1 MPARR
6 LDVPPVR
13 RFVISI
19 GALVAVTVFGTIGY
33 LVLGFT
39 LMEALYQTVTT
50 VATVGFRE
58 VRPLTTAGELFTIVL
73 VIVGVTVVL
82 YNITIVMEALLEGHV
97 RDYFERRRMDQR
109 IAAMSGHVV
118 ICGLGRVGRAARD
131 YLVAAGAEVVAV
143 DINPDRLEGVR
154 LPHLLGDV
162 TNDDVLVE
170 AGIERARALIVALA
184 TDADTLYVVLSARAL
199 RPDLVIIAR
208 ARTVGSRE
216 KIVLAGATRA
226 VNPQLIGGRRIAAFA
241 LQAHVAEFL
250 DVVMH
255 DEELDFRIQQV
266 PIPETGPVVDQTL
279 GDADLEQ
286 RCGAKLLAFRSGH
299 GSPFVAN
306 PADDTKLTAGS
317 VLIALGT
324 SAQVEAL
331 AAAVGSRLD

>member
-6 LDVPPVR
+6 VDVPPVR
-13 RFVISI
+13 RFVVSIS
-19 GALVAVTVFGTIGY
+19 ALVAVTVLGTIGY

-82 YNITIVMEALLEGHV
+82 YNITIVMEALIEGHV
-97 RDYFERRRMDQR
+97 RDYFERRRMDKR
-109 IAAMSGHVV
+109 IAGMSGHVI

-131 YLVAAGAEVVAV
+131 YLVAAGADVVAV
-143 DINPDRLEGVR
+143 DIDPGRLQSMR
-154 LPHLLGDV
+154 LPYLVGDV
-162 TNDDVLVE
+162 TNDEVLVE

-184 TDADTLYVVLSARAL
+184 TDADTLYVVLSGRAL

-255 DEELDFRIQQV
+255 DEELDFRMQQV
-266 PIPETGPVVDQTL
+266 RIPQAGPVVNRTL
-279 GDADLEQ
+279 GEANLEE
-286 RCGAKLLAFRSGH
+286 RSGARLLAFRSGH
-299 GSPFVAN
+299 GHPFVAN
-306 PADDTKLTAGS
+306 PADDTRLTPGS

-331 AAAVGSRLD
+331 ALAVGATLD

>member
-1 MPARR
+1 M
-6 LDVPPVR
+6 R
-13 RFVISI
+13 RFVVSI

-39 LMEALYQTVTT
+39 LMEAVYQTVTT

-97 RDYFERRRMDQR
+97 RDYFERRRMDKR
-109 IAAMSGHVV
+109 IAVMSGHVIV
-118 ICGLGRVGRAARD
+118 CGLGRVGRAARD
-131 YLVAAGAEVVAV
+131 YLVSAGAEVVAV

-208 ARTVGSRE
+208 ARTVGIQGEDRAGRRHPGGQPTAHRRPADRGVRPAGPRRRVPRRGHARRGAGLSDP
-216 KIVLAGATRA
+216 AGADPRRRA
-226 VNPQLIGGRRIAAFA
+226 GRGP
-241 LQAHVAEFL
+241 
-250 DVVMH
+250 DV
-255 DEELDFRIQQV
+255 
-266 PIPETGPVVDQTL
+266 G
-279 GDADLEQ
+279 
-286 RCGAKLLAFRSGH
+286 
-299 GSPFVAN
+299 
-306 PADDTKLTAGS
+306 
-317 VLIALGT
+317 
-324 SAQVEAL
+324 
-331 AAAVGSRLD
+331 